1 MTLQIVGAFISPI
14 TSHYFPCNIMGNIHQ
29 NDKGSCLSWIAQ
41 IFQPGMRNWS
51 ASSVRSTGIGTGY
64 IGNHIDFKC
73 SESSLGLT
81 KREAQK
87 LSSFYATG

>member
-1 MTLQIVGAFISPI
+1 
-14 TSHYFPCNIMGNIHQ
+14 MGNIHQ

-51 ASSVRSTGIGTGY
+51 ASSVWSTGIGTGY

-73 SESSLGLT
+73 SESSLGLI
-81 KREAQK
+81 KREARK
-87 LSSFYATG
+87 LSSFYKYMQPDNSPWLEWIQESENDMS